1 MQASLGKHQHHH
13 HDPYDHYHLHH
24 RRHDPYEA
32 RKRYD
37 SFHCRYSLASA
48 DVDADG
54 LADLFVGAPFY
65 HKVSQ
70 LLITMVMIIMIRLIS
85 SPGAF
90 FYHVITKMFLMVTM
104 HDDQDNVT
112 TNNTK
117 VRLEPKSFFPPERCW
132 WRCLLLSQ
140 FSVRVYNTSIHILSF
155 HNQFHSKW

>member
-70 LLITMVMIIMIRLIS
+70 LLITMVIDHYDQVNLF
-85 SPGAF
+85 PWG
-90 FYHVITKMFLMVTM
+90 VFLSCDHEDVL
-104 HDDQDNVT
+104 DG
-112 TNNTK
+112 
-117 VRLEPKSFFPPERCW
+117 
-132 WRCLLLSQ
+132 
-140 FSVRVYNTSIHILSF
+140 YNAL
-155 HNQFHSKW
+155 